1 MATSWKKFL
10 AEQQA
15 RSNAVQ
21 KLSTW
26 TGTPTPNVE
35 IPKWVSNIIKS
46 QAPKYPSATITE
58 TTPEQKAQLKE
69 IEYVESPRN
78 IIDVAKQWVQRV
90 TSKIAGKDIGT
101 AYEQG
106 SKMIAEDYEIS
117 KQVEE
122 KGNKG
127 DLLFEWVRTWTSPI
141 DVLAKSLG
149 IDKWL
154 NEWWTNNEWD
164 TVYLTNWNTIVSKP
178 IVRSLDSTSTLWDA
192 YNSITYEY
200 AQNWGVLTAEQ
211 IKETYPEWQ
220 DVSDD
225 TINAFIQDC
234 LYDVETDNRRD
245 INQYADFYGALSV
258 NDNYA
263 NKQDSL
269 LDALT
274 DEDIIAYWISAFAWW
289 AEKLEWRTP
298 EEIIKYIQ
306 SAMIIKNAAKQ
317 FNEFWYNISWASDY
331 NLVRSVLAANKW
343 EADIKELQDAFNTY
357 TNFNLTANELNKIQE
372 TYDTQMN
379 TLRELRDTIES
390 WDTIEYNRLL
400 SDYANKYISES
411 FNSKVNAMLKETYAG
426 DSPRIKDKLYSLMF
440 WNAYEEDGKYY
451 DTKWNELKQDEVSK
465 WISRALVDSWINLW
479 NQLSDLDYD
488 IDRTVNDRDNDRN
501 FFDQINVDYEKLWRI
516 WFDIPSTVFAGI
528 MSLTPG
534 WAAFTTA
541 TGLPYIWAKIDNVFN
556 YVMGG
561 IADIAIWLWNLIW
574 FSDWWNEKTIEKY
587 GEAVSAVSAI
597 KIAQWLKILGRK
609 WVDYLKYK
617 TAIGRAVKVYTDRIK
632 AGAKLVDVLKEKEK
646 IRRTTTP
653 KLPEETWDT
662 TWKIESKAKDVK
674 SKVDVDIQWAKY
686 KMQITKAVFQDALNN
701 FHKTFQEEAAK
712 IKEETGWETILDT
725 LFETASKLFKD
736 SQKLRVAEWEVVE
749 NIPETVRDVTE
760 ISVQEPTKT
769 TTEPQREATI
779 ESEAMPAP
787 EVRVEETVTE
797 TPETVEWTAEV
808 KETEW
813 AKEVKT
819 TIAKI
824 LDLMKDI
831 EDNAKEAVDNIFK
844 PDLEKQTRKEIEERE
859 ARDELF
865 RREWLTEKQIEIVE
879 NNPFTDSVMRIV
891 DRLVSEI
898 TDKKWNVKDAR
909 LEDKMSNDEIQR
921 EILSDGLT
929 RMQKYVDRI
938 QQMKK
943 AIWKLYDALSTQKN
957 IRSRQFLYSEP
968 FQRLLRENWLEYVE
982 RIDDKGNPK
991 RAVVAN
997 DGRVLSANE
1006 RAVAKY
1012 IESMTDIIT
1021 EKSWISEKDAHNIRT
1036 NFTSKGDWDSSG
1048 NFPKAVKKALYERW
1062 NEFLEQQGSSEML
1075 RKIDQ
1080 GYAELSEN
1088 LEVLSDLLWKDSMLK
1103 DNAKNQILK
1112 RDEKTLD
1119 QMESILPGIKKLVE
1133 LTKQSPDIVNKTI
1146 KAKTQYKQ
1154 TRVWLGNWIR
1164 YAWVMMASTVGWR
1177 WGFILGSLGFTT
1189 LERLWNALKSK
1200 AVKTK
1205 LDRNL
1210 YNQYVEALK
1219 VDWNTKASFKKG
1231 EIERYNELS
1240 KIAEWKTQA
1249 EIDKLLDDATQ
1260 ILIDRQATKI
1270 REQKQAEWERYL
1282 RSQWVWD
1289 TTPRLPESTQG
1300 WVVATDTFTLPED
1313 RWVKETYKDKEKTQQ
1328 GYNQAEQ
1335 QIIDASLWKTEETKY
1350 SPEAEKVADILEKSL
1365 NETADIIEEDATNK
1379 VIEKGEELTDEN
1391 IAKEIQ
1397 KEPSSIEEFIMEAEK
1412 WAPEETTNYDG
1423 ADIKD
1428 LEEVVAN
1435 PKKYPNVD
1443 IEAAKAALEKARR
1456 QNQQAEIMQ
1465 SPDQQQAQKE
1475 IAWIYKGNQMER
1487 EWNKGREKQREDM
1500 VRETNRDFDTLE
1512 TTEEYD
1518 RIENQITPE
1527 KWEQAKKY
1535 AKWYKGFYR
1544 SDKAKTDELRADMGK
1559 KPSQNITYT
1568 SSADKIATLE
1578 SPKTRARV
1586 AQERLDKRKR
1596 LSEEERTQLNQIIEQ
1611 ANVEIQ
1617 AKEELKA
1624 QKTELANEYK
1634 ALDKKRSETPY
1645 RENKREYTKQM
1656 DKISD
1661 EFDKLTY
1668 EEQGQF
1674 AKPKEVEAEEIKEAE
1689 RIEEERQNLDMNET
1703 PQKAEPEIKKQET
1716 KKESEWERSFWDEEY
1731 TNRDNKIEEMSKD
1744 ESITIKDTIKEVD
1757 EIVWWW
1763 IKDYQEKI
1771 YWEKRDKEESYTND
1785 WAESFRN
1792 RVNDKIGERDRKF
1805 WEDQRSKTKD
1815 MESSKLT
1822 KEQEKQLEEAKTKEE
1837 KDALMNKWR
1846 KEYIERNPIAE
1857 KYLKEAEE
1865 HNKQFQKAMNA
1876 LGKLDAITRRI
1887 RRKRRE
1893 DIDKRWEEA
1902 KRKLREEKKK
1912 GIDLLDQN
1920 ETPQITEPEMKKEVT
1935 IDDIEY
1941 NKSKNPDMLELEV
1954 YKWRRGYPI
1963 KNTPWANDNVTFY
1976 TDNQTRASQFW
1987 PITKEII
1994 TIPKDKVKIIDSD
2007 GISFSSKV
2015 DKDWNV
2021 IKGRAWDTED
2031 NYVNYNNKKAREEW
2045 YDAIIYRNITDIGPK
2060 TTSDIT
2066 AKADDIV
2073 LLKKEPTTQ
2082 KKPEPNNPTWWS
2094 PLVDVSKDGT
2104 VNKEPGLWDYTTD
2117 QIQKRID
2124 ELKKKR
2130 QDNWKKLYAQDL
2142 SELRVL
2148 QDLLK
2153 RQIER
2158 ENREEWSTEL
2168 TDRQREI
2175 LNSNNYG
2182 DEYRAGWAWTSED

>member
-1 MATSWKKFL
+1 MVTSWKKFL
-10 AEQQA
+10 SEQQA
-15 RSNAVQ
+15 RSNSVQ

-26 TGTPTPNVE
+26 TGTPTPDIE
-35 IPKWVSNIIKS
+35 IPKWVSNIIES
-46 QAPKYPSATITE
+46 QAPKYPSTTISE
-58 TTPEQKAQLKE
+58 TTPEQKSQLKE

-78 IIDVAKQWVQRV
+78 IIDIAKQWVQRF
-90 TSKIAGKDIGT
+90 TSKIAGKDIWT

-149 IDKWL
+149 IDRWL

-306 SAMIIKNAAKQ
+306 SAMIIKDAANQ

-357 TNFNLTANELNKIQE
+357 TNFNLTANELNKIQK

-379 TLRELRDTIES
+379 SLRELRDTIES

-426 DSPRIKDKLYSLMF
+426 DSSWIKDKLYSLMF

-451 DTKWNELKQDEVSK
+451 DTNWNELKQDEVSK

-488 IDRTVNDRDNDRN
+488 IDRTLNDRDSDRN

-534 WAAFTTA
+534 GVAFTTA

-653 KLPEETWDT
+653 KLPEEAWDT

-686 KMQITKAVFQDALNN
+686 KMQIAKAVFQDALNN

-712 IKEETGWETILDT
+712 IKEEAGWETILDT

-736 SQKLRVAEWEVVE
+736 SQKLKVAEWEVVE

-769 TTEPQREATI
+769 TTEPQRETTL

-787 EVRVEETVTE
+787 EVRVEEAVTE
-797 TPETVEWTAEV
+797 APETVEWTAEV

-865 RREWLTEKQIEIVE
+865 RREWLTEKQIEVVE

-898 TDKKWNVKDAR
+898 TDKKWNVKDTR

-921 EILSDGLT
+921 EVLSDGLT

-968 FQRLLRENWLEYVE
+968 FQRLLRENGLEYIE
-982 RIDDKGNPK
+982 RLDDKGNPK

-1112 RDEKTLD
+1112 RDEETLD
-1119 QMESILPGIKKLVE
+1119 QMESVLPGIKKLVE

-1164 YAWVMMASTVGWR
+1164 YAWVMLASTVGWR

-1205 LDRNL
+1205 LDRNI

-1260 ILIDRQATKI
+1260 ILIDRQAAKI

-1289 TTPRLPESTQG
+1289 TTPRLPESTQW
-1300 WVVATDTFTLPED
+1300 WVEATDTFTLPED
-1313 RWVKETYKDKEKTQQ
+1313 RWVKETYKDKEKIQQ

-1397 KEPSSIEEFIMEAEK
+1397 KEPSSIKEFIMEIEK
-1412 WAPEETTNYDG
+1412 WAPEEITNYDG

-1443 IEAAKAALEKARR
+1443 IEAAKSALEKARR
-1456 QNQQAEIMQ
+1456 QNTQAEIMQ

-1487 EWNKGREKQREDM
+1487 EWNKRREKQREDM

-1518 RIENQITPE
+1518 RIESQITPE
-1527 KWEQAKKY
+1527 EWEQAKKY

-1559 KPSQNITYT
+1559 KASQNITYT

-1578 SPKTRARV
+1578 NPKTRARV
-1586 AQERLDKRKR
+1586 AQERLNKRKR
-1596 LSEEERTQLNQIIEQ
+1596 LSEEEKTQLNQIIEQ

-1634 ALDKKRSETPY
+1634 RLDKKRSETPY
-1645 RENKREYTKQM
+1645 RETKKEITKQM

-1689 RIEEERQNLDMNET
+1689 RIQEEIDTIESNET
-1703 PQKAEPEIKKQET
+1703 PQKEDAELNEDPFMIEFNTEKKT
-1716 KKESEWERSFWDEEY
+1716 
-1731 TNRDNKIEEMSKD
+1731 
-1744 ESITIKDTIKEVD
+1744 
-1757 EIVWWW
+1757 
-1763 IKDYQEKI
+1763 
-1771 YWEKRDKEESYTND
+1771 
-1785 WAESFRN
+1785 
-1792 RVNDKIGERDRKF
+1792 
-1805 WEDQRSKTKD
+1805 
-1815 MESSKLT
+1815 
-1822 KEQEKQLEEAKTKEE
+1822 
-1837 KDALMNKWR
+1837 
-1846 KEYIERNPIAE
+1846 
-1857 KYLKEAEE
+1857 AEE
-1865 HNKQFQKAMNA
+1865 
-1876 LGKLDAITRRI
+1876 
-1887 RRKRRE
+1887 
-1893 DIDKRWEEA
+1893 
-1902 KRKLREEKKK
+1902 
-1912 GIDLLDQN
+1912 LDQN
-1920 ETPQITEPEMKKEVT
+1920 ETPQIDEKTEVSSSEKVVEWEKET
-1935 IDDIEY
+1935 KTDKLSREERKQLNQINKEIED
-1941 NKSKNPDMLELEV
+1941 SLF
-1954 YKWRRGYPI
+1954 YKWGTDARWSMTDREKIEFTNTLEPHEEFYHASDTNI
-1963 KNTPWANDNVTFY
+1963 KEWTFDLSKTKDDPNGLWLAVSTSKDNPYGGKKYQY
-1976 TDNQTRASQFW
+1976 TINWKNMLIA
-1987 PITKEII
+1987 KEW
-1994 TIPKDKVKIIDSD
+1994 T
-2007 GISFSSKV
+2007 
-2015 DKDWNV
+2015 
-2021 IKGRAWDTED
+2021 
-2031 NYVNYNNKKAREEW
+2031 
-2045 YDAIIYRNITDIGPK
+2045 
-2060 TTSDIT
+2060 TTSESNIRDISEILQIEPNAAWQYVPLAELT
-2066 AKADDIV
+2066 SIIRWEVEAKFGEANNSDILKAFRDV
-2073 LLKKEPTTQ
+2073 TKYDWIDTSHGYTLLWNIDKINANAKKNKGWEKSEEPTTP
-2082 KKPEPNNPTWWS
+2082 KKPEPDKPTWWT
-2094 PLVDVSKDGT
+2094 PLVDVAKDGT
-2104 VNKEPGLWDYTTD
+2104 VNKEPNVTDYTSKE
-2117 QIQKRID
+2117 IQTRID
-2124 ELKKKR
+2124 YLKKKR
-2130 QDNWKKLYAQDL
+2130 EDNWKKLFAQDL
-2142 SELRVL
+2142 AELKIL

-2153 RQIER
+2153 RRTER
-2158 ENREEWSTEL
+2158 ENREQGTEATEEDL
-2168 TDRQREI
+2168 DRRENLAPGMWWI
-2175 LNSNNYG
+2175 QQS
-2182 DEYRAGWAWTSED
+2182 WKWVSED

>member
-1 MATSWKKFL
+1 
-10 AEQQA
+10 
-15 RSNAVQ
+15 
-21 KLSTW
+21 
-26 TGTPTPNVE
+26 
-35 IPKWVSNIIKS
+35 
-46 QAPKYPSATITE
+46 
-58 TTPEQKAQLKE
+58 
-69 IEYVESPRN
+69 
-78 IIDVAKQWVQRV
+78 
-90 TSKIAGKDIGT
+90 
-101 AYEQG
+101 
-106 SKMIAEDYEIS
+106 
-117 KQVEE
+117 
-122 KGNKG
+122 
-127 DLLFEWVRTWTSPI
+127 
-141 DVLAKSLG
+141 
-149 IDKWL
+149 
-154 NEWWTNNEWD
+154 
-164 TVYLTNWNTIVSKP
+164 
-178 IVRSLDSTSTLWDA
+178 
-192 YNSITYEY
+192 
-200 AQNWGVLTAEQ
+200 
-211 IKETYPEWQ
+211 
-220 DVSDD
+220 
-225 TINAFIQDC
+225 
-234 LYDVETDNRRD
+234 
-245 INQYADFYGALSV
+245 
-258 NDNYA
+258 
-263 NKQDSL
+263 
-269 LDALT
+269 
-274 DEDIIAYWISAFAWW
+274 
-289 AEKLEWRTP
+289 
-298 EEIIKYIQ
+298 
-306 SAMIIKNAAKQ
+306 
-317 FNEFWYNISWASDY
+317 
-331 NLVRSVLAANKW
+331 
-343 EADIKELQDAFNTY
+343 
-357 TNFNLTANELNKIQE
+357 
-372 TYDTQMN
+372 
-379 TLRELRDTIES
+379 
-390 WDTIEYNRLL
+390 
-400 SDYANKYISES
+400 
-411 FNSKVNAMLKETYAG
+411 
-426 DSPRIKDKLYSLMF
+426 MF

-451 DTKWNELKQDEVSK
+451 DTNWNELKQDEVSK

-488 IDRTVNDRDNDRN
+488 IDRTVNDRDSDRN

-534 WAAFTTA
+534 GVAFTTA

-653 KLPEETWDT
+653 KLPEEAWDT

-674 SKVDVDIQWAKY
+674 SKVDVDLQWAKY

-736 SQKLRVAEWEVVE
+736 SQKLKVAEWEVVE

-769 TTEPQREATI
+769 TTEPQRETTV

-787 EVRVEETVTE
+787 EVRVKEAVTE
-797 TPETVEWTAEV
+797 TPETVEWTAKV

-831 EDNAKEAVDNIFK
+831 ENNAKEAIDNIFK

-879 NNPFTDSVMRIV
+879 NNPFTDSVIRIV

-898 TDKKWNVKDAR
+898 TDKKWNVKDTR
-909 LEDKMSNDEIQR
+909 LEDRMSNDEIQR
-921 EILSDGLT
+921 EVLSDGLT

-943 AIWKLYDALSTQKN
+943 AIWKLYDALSTEKN
-957 IRSRQFLYSEP
+957 IRSRQFLSSEP
-968 FQRLLRENWLEYVE
+968 FQRLLRENWLEYIE
-982 RIDDKGNPK
+982 RLDDNGNPK

-1062 NEFLEQQGSSEML
+1062 NEFLEQQRSSEML

-1088 LEVLSDLLWKDSMLK
+1088 LEVLSDILWKDSMLK
-1103 DNAKNQILK
+1103 DNAKNQILN
-1112 RDEKTLD
+1112 RDEETLN

-1154 TRVWLGNWIR
+1154 TRLWLWNWIR
-1164 YAWVMMASTVGWR
+1164 YAWVMLASTVGWR
-1177 WGFILGSLGFTT
+1177 WGFVLGSLGFTI

-1205 LDRNL
+1205 LDRDL

-1219 VDWNTKASFKKG
+1219 VDWNTKASFKKW

-1260 ILIDRQATKI
+1260 ILIDRQAAKI

-1289 TTPRLPESTQG
+1289 TTPRLPESTQW
-1300 WVVATDTFTLPED
+1300 WVEATDTFTLPED
-1313 RWVKETYKDKEKTQQ
+1313 RWVKETYKDKEKIQQ
-1328 GYNQAEQ
+1328 WYNQAEQ
-1335 QIIDASLWKTEETKY
+1335 QIIDASLWKTEEIKY

-1365 NETADIIEEDATNK
+1365 NEAADIIEEDATNK

-1397 KEPSSIEEFIMEAEK
+1397 KEPSSIEEFIMETEK

-1443 IEAAKAALEKARR
+1443 IEAAKTALEKARR
-1456 QNQQAEIMQ
+1456 QNIEAEIMQ

-1518 RIENQITPE
+1518 RIESQITPE
-1527 KWEQAKKY
+1527 EWEQAQKY

-1544 SDKAKTDELRADMGK
+1544 SDKTKTDSLRADMWK
-1559 KPSQNITYT
+1559 DPSQNIQYT
-1568 SSADKIATLE
+1568 NKSDKIATITKAE
-1578 SPKTRARV
+1578 TRKSKAQKRITDIVDPAIAKAKTDKTRKQWEDEKTA
-1586 AQERLDKRKR
+1586 L
-1596 LSEEERTQLNQIIEQ
+1596 TQIIEQ
-1611 ANVEIQ
+1611 ADVEIQ

-1634 ALDKKRSETPY
+1634 RLDKKRSETPY
-1645 RENKREYTKQM
+1645 KETKKEITKQM

-1689 RIEEERQNLDMNET
+1689 KIEEERQNLDMNET
-1703 PQKAEPEIKKQET
+1703 PQIDEKPQVVSSEKAVEWEKET
-1716 KKESEWERSFWDEEY
+1716 KTEQDTEQFKTDEDLRQKWLTDEE
-1731 TNRDNKIEEMSKD
+1731 IELIHELNYG
-1744 ESITIKDTIKEVD
+1744 SIPLNEFFLEWKETM
-1757 EIVWWW
+1757 
-1763 IKDYQEKI
+1763 Y
-1771 YWEKRDKEESYTND
+1771 
-1785 WAESFRN
+1785 
-1792 RVNDKIGERDRKF
+1792 
-1805 WEDQRSKTKD
+1805 
-1815 MESSKLT
+1815 T
-1822 KEQEKQLEEAKTKEE
+1822 KEQRDTIMSALNKLDSYNGELWRWWDGKEIEKIFWKNPKEWDIWENKALLFSSDEKIENSVYKDSPVYIKINAKGLWTKDKRLASDKEHDFISIPWQRFKLDKISKEWDKTIYEITEIEQEQTKEKTKSE
-1837 KDALMNKWR
+1837 
-1846 KEYIERNPIAE
+1846 
-1857 KYLKEAEE
+1857 
-1865 HNKQFQKAMNA
+1865 
-1876 LGKLDAITRRI
+1876 
-1887 RRKRRE
+1887 
-1893 DIDKRWEEA
+1893 
-1902 KRKLREEKKK
+1902 
-1912 GIDLLDQN
+1912 
-1920 ETPQITEPEMKKEVT
+1920 
-1935 IDDIEY
+1935 
-1941 NKSKNPDMLELEV
+1941 SK
-1954 YKWRRGYPI
+1954 
-1963 KNTPWANDNVTFY
+1963 
-1976 TDNQTRASQFW
+1976 
-1987 PITKEII
+1987 
-1994 TIPKDKVKIIDSD
+1994 
-2007 GISFSSKV
+2007 
-2015 DKDWNV
+2015 
-2021 IKGRAWDTED
+2021 
-2031 NYVNYNNKKAREEW
+2031 
-2045 YDAIIYRNITDIGPK
+2045 
-2060 TTSDIT
+2060 
-2066 AKADDIV
+2066 
-2073 LLKKEPTTQ
+2073 
-2082 KKPEPNNPTWWS
+2082 

-2158 ENREEWSTEL
+2158 ENREEGSTEL

-2175 LNSNNYG
+2175 LNSNNYW
-2182 DEYRAGWAWTSED
+2182 DEYRAWGAWVSED